1 MLQACLNGGRARDF
15 HAAVPQSADEL
26 GADAKAVVAAGAD
39 ELHIHVRGH
48 DGKESLHPD
57 DVAQALAAVRASV
70 PGVPVGLSTGWWIP
84 PKGRARQEHIK
95 GWTTLPD
102 YVSINLIE
110 EDSAEVIALA
120 LSKGIGVEAGVWS
133 VADTEK
139 FVANPNARA
148 CLRALI
154 EINEEDLS
162 DGMTATRGI
171 IGVLDR
177 AGIRLPRLLHGRDAT
192 MWPFY
197 EEALRRSLDGRIGLE
212 DGKHLPSGR
221 EADSNAALIRA
232 ARAVR
237 PYGS

>member
-1 MLQACLNGGRARDF
+1 MLQACLNGGRSRDF
-15 HAAVPQSADEL
+15 HSATPRSPDEL
-26 GADAKAVVAAGAD
+26 ATDAKAVIAAGAQ
-39 ELHIHVRGH
+39 ELHIHVRSP
-48 DGKESLHPD
+48 DGTESLHPD
-57 DVAQALAAVRASV
+57 DVTRALAAVRTSV

-84 PKGRARQEHIK
+84 PKGRARQEHIR
-95 GWTTLPD
+95 GWTALPD

-139 FVANPNARA
+139 FIANPNARA
-148 CLRALI
+148 CLRVLI
-154 EINEEDLS
+154 EINEEELAE
-162 DGMTATRGI
+162 GMAAAHGI
-171 IGVLDR
+171 FSLLDR

-197 EEALRRSLDGRIGLE
+197 REALRLSLDGRIGLE
-212 DGKHLPSGR
+212 DGKHLPSGN

-232 ARAVR
+232 ARALTA
-237 PYGS
+237 